1 MDSKNQ
7 LMFFLDHQE
16 CFASILLQD
25 QRSVSR
31 ETNKV
36 SFEILMTSEKNI
48 RKFQYEGPS
57 QIKCEKDGK
66 RLSCSWIQEKELW
79 NLAKIDFCFN
89 AFVRDTRFLPKPLIR
104 KSSWTMTH
112 GY

>member
-66 RLSCSWIQEKELW
+66 RLSCSWIPEKELW

-89 AFVRDTRFLPKPLIR
+89 AFVRDTRFLLK
-104 KSSWTMTH
+104 TTD
-112 GY
+112 